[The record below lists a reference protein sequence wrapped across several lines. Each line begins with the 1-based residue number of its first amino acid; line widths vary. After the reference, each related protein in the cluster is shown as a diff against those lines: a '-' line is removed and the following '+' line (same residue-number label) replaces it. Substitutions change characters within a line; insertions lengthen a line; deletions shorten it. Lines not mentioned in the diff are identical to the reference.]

1 MLLKLF
7 LAFSIVP
14 ALEIYILI
22 KVGSA
27 IGALNTLGLV
37 LLSAMIGA
45 WLARTQGLRT
55 MLRLRENLNQG
66 IMPAEEILDAFLILA
81 AGLTLLTPG
90 FITDALG
97 LTLLFPPSRMAFKRW
112 LRRKFDEMVK
122 NPNVHVTTYYH
133 K

>member
-7 LAFSIVP
+7 LAFSIIP

-27 IGALNTLGLV
+27 IGALNTLALV
-37 LLSAMIGA
+37 ILSAMIGA

-55 MLRLRENLNQG
+55 MLKLRENLNQG
-66 IMPAEEILDAFLILA
+66 VMPAEEILDAFLILA

-97 LTLLFPPSRMAFKRW
+97 LSLLFPPSRQAFKRW

-122 NPNVHVTTYYH
+122 NPNVHVTYY
-133 K
+133 KQ